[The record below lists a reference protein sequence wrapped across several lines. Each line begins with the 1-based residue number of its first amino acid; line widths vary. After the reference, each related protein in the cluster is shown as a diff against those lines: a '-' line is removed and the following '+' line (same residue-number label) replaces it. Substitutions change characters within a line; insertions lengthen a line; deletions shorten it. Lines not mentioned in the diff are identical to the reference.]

1 MAAFSLLKNAQKKKK
16 LFSYAIWWER
26 EKKKIT
32 MWIKEKTIKLMH
44 GSAMLS
50 KYEDLT
56 LTLKGF
62 NIPIG
67 C

>member
-1 MAAFSLLKNAQKKKK
+1 MAAFSLLKNAQKKEG
-16 LFSYAIWWER
+16 FPIQYDER
-26 EKKKIT
+26 KKKIT

>member
-1 MAAFSLLKNAQKKKK
+1 MAAFSLLKNAQKKEG
-16 LFSYAIWWER
+16 FPMQYD

-32 MWIKEKTIKLMH
+32 MWIKEKRIKLMH
-44 GSAMLS
+44 GSAMLY